1 MKKNLPRDGEN
12 VGGEHDIERRSA
24 DLQKRHI
31 VCEDAHEKLGEEGF
45 DEQEGDK
52 NEKSQTNDFPN
63 QRKDFIHSPLPHQ
76 ITDQRA
82 GSGRKGDD
90 GHEGNGRK
98 VANDVGGSKVLFAE
112 MLHGKEEEEPGGKRE
127 EVLKHRPDTDV
138 QEFAQHRKTKVGETV
153 QTVACAIHFREGV
166 DDEEKQGDEPR
177 HSATDGGAGDT
188 KSGATE
194 VAEDEAIV
202 EKDVG
207 NHEND
212 GVERQDTGFRGGNI
226 ERTKHGTA
234 ESKENSADSPVQIVV
249 RGFKDTRRVDDLVQK
264 QRCELPREKEKHQR
278 KHKKEDQTVVE
289 DAADAQIFSLAV
301 ATRHQDLRTDAETET
316 EHEDGD
322 VEDAPQGGGSEFNLT
337 DSSEEGGVGHAD
349 ELLHE
354 GAQKNRIGD
363 GPDLRVFVGG
373 RHDAAREMEER
384 KDKKRAARETGN
396 EKAKAS
402 GERNGGTK
410 RQKTSGERNG
420 GTKKARS
427 ERREKRKNEKG
438 KKRATREMEERK
450 RQKTSGKRN
459 GGTKRQKTS
468 GERRNGSSSSP
479 LVKVLS
485 GAVPHFSN

>member
-12 VGGEHDIERRSA
+12 VGGEHDIERRSS

-31 VCEDAHEKLGEEGF
+31 VCEDAHEKFGEEGF
-45 DEQEGDK
+45 NEQEGDK

-98 VANDVGGSKVLFAE
+98 VANDVGGSKVLFAK

-127 EVLKHRPDTDV
+127 EVLKHRPDADV

-177 HSATDGGAGDT
+177 QSATDGGAGDA
-188 KSGATE
+188 KSGAAE

-212 GVERQDTGFRGGNI
+212 GVERQDTGFRGGDI

-264 QRCELPREKEKHQR
+264 QRCKLPREEEKHQSKR
-278 KHKKEDQTVVE
+278 KKEDQTVVE
-289 DAADAQIFSLAV
+289 NASDAQIFSLAV

-322 VEDAPQGGGSEFNLT
+322 VEDATQGGGSEFNLT

-396 EKAKAS
+396 EKAK
-402 GERNGGTK
+402 
-410 RQKTSGERNG
+410 
-420 GTKKARS
+420 S
-427 ERREKRKNEKG
+427 ERREKRGDEKG
-438 KKRATREMEERK
+438 KKRAAREEMV
-450 RQKTSGKRN
+450 
-459 GGTKRQKTS
+459 
-468 GERRNGSSSSP
+468 SSSSP

>member
-31 VCEDAHEKLGEEGF
+31 VCEDAHEKFGEEGF

-98 VANDVGGSKVLFAE
+98 VANDVGGSKVLFAK
-112 MLHGKEEEEPGGKRE
+112 MLHGKKEEEPSGKRE
-127 EVLKHRPDTDV
+127 EVLKHRPDADV

-166 DDEEKQGDEPR
+166 DDEEKQGYEPR
-177 HSATDGGAGDT
+177 QGATDSGAGDT
-188 KSGATE
+188 KSGAAE
-194 VAEDEAIV
+194 VAEDKAIV

-212 GVERQDTGFRGGNI
+212 GVERQDTGFRGGDI

-234 ESKENSADSPVQIVV
+234 ESKEDSADSPVQIVV

-264 QRCELPREKEKHQR
+264 QRCKLLRENEKHQR

-289 DAADAQIFSLAV
+289 DASDAQIFSLTV

-384 KDKKRAARETGN
+384 KRQN
-396 EKAKAS
+396 AS
-402 GERNGGTK
+402 SERNG
-410 RQKTSGERNG
+410 R
-420 GTKKARS
+420 TKKAKG
-427 ERREKRKNEKG
+427 EQREKWKNEKG
-438 KKRATREMEERK
+438 KKRAAREEK
-450 RQKTSGKRN
+450 V
-459 GGTKRQKTS
+459 
-468 GERRNGSSSSP
+468 SSSSP

-485 GAVPHFSN
+485 RGQCPILVIN

>member
-31 VCEDAHEKLGEEGF
+31 VCEDAHEKFGEEGF

-90 GHEGNGRK
+90 SHEGNGRK
-98 VANDVGGSKVLFAE
+98 VANDVGGSKVLFAK
-112 MLHGKEEEEPGGKRE
+112 MLHGKEEEEPSGKRE
-127 EVLKHRPDTDV
+127 EVLKHRPDADV

-166 DDEEKQGDEPR
+166 DDEEKQGYESR
-177 HSATDGGAGDT
+177 QSATDSGAGDAE
-188 KSGATE
+188 SGAAE

-212 GVERQDTGFRGGNI
+212 GVERQDTGFRGGDI

-234 ESKENSADSPVQIVV
+234 ESKEDSADSPVQIVV

-264 QRCELPREKEKHQR
+264 QRCKLPRENEKHQR

-289 DAADAQIFSLAV
+289 NASDAQIFSLAV

-316 EHEDGD
+316 EHKDGD
-322 VEDAPQGGGSEFNLT
+322 VEDATQGGGSEFNLT
-337 DSSEEGGVGHAD
+337 DSTEEGGVGHAN

-363 GPDLRVFVGG
+363 GPDL
-373 RHDAAREMEER
+373 
-384 KDKKRAARETGN
+384 
-396 EKAKAS
+396 
-402 GERNGGTK
+402 
-410 RQKTSGERNG
+410 
-420 GTKKARS
+420 
-427 ERREKRKNEKG
+427 
-438 KKRATREMEERK
+438 
-450 RQKTSGKRN
+450 
-459 GGTKRQKTS
+459 
-468 GERRNGSSSSP
+468 
-479 LVKVLS
+479 
-485 GAVPHFSN
+485 

>member
-1 MKKNLPRDGEN
+1 MEKNLPRDGEN

-98 VANDVGGSKVLFAE
+98 VANDVGGSKVLFAK

-127 EVLKHRPDTDV
+127 EVLKHRPDADV

-177 HSATDGGAGDT
+177 QSATDGGAGDA
-188 KSGATE
+188 KSGAAE
-194 VAEDEAIV
+194 VAEDKAIV

-264 QRCELPREKEKHQR
+264 QRCKLPREKEKHQR

-289 DAADAQIFSLAV
+289 NASDAQIFSLAV

-384 KDKKRAARETGN
+384 K
-396 EKAKAS
+396 
-402 GERNGGTK
+402 
-410 RQKTSGERNG
+410 RQN
-420 GTKKARS
+420 A
-427 ERREKRKNEKG
+427 
-438 KKRATREMEERK
+438 
-450 RQKTSGKRN
+450 SGKRN

>member
-12 VGGEHDIERRSA
+12 VGGEHDIERRSS

-31 VCEDAHEKLGEEGF
+31 VCEDAHEKFGEEGF

-98 VANDVGGSKVLFAE
+98 VANDVGGSKVLFAK

-127 EVLKHRPDTDV
+127 EVLKHRPDADV

-177 HSATDGGAGDT
+177 QSATDGGAGDA
-188 KSGATE
+188 KSGAAE

-212 GVERQDTGFRGGNI
+212 GVERQDTGFRGGDI

-264 QRCELPREKEKHQR
+264 QRCKLPREKEKHQR

-373 RHDAAREMEER
+373 RHDAARE
-384 KDKKRAARETGN
+384 TG
-396 EKAKAS
+396 
-402 GERNGGTK
+402 
-410 RQKTSGERNG
+410 
-420 GTKKARS
+420 
-427 ERREKRKNEKG
+427 
-438 KKRATREMEERK
+438 ERK

-459 GGTKRQKTS
+459 GERKGKKRAAREMEERKRQKAS
-468 GERRNGSSSSP
+468 GERNGGTKKAKNERREKKWSLLHRRS
-479 LVKVLS
+479 
-485 GAVPHFSN
+485 

>member
-1 MKKNLPRDGEN
+1 MEKNLPRDGEN
-12 VGGEHDIERRSA
+12 VGGEHDIERRFS

-31 VCEDAHEKLGEEGF
+31 VCEDAHEKFGEEGF

-82 GSGRKGDD
+82 SSGRKGDD

-98 VANDVGGSKVLFAE
+98 VANDVGGSKVLFAK

-127 EVLKHRPDTDV
+127 EVLKHRPDADV

-166 DDEEKQGDEPR
+166 DDEEKQGNESR
-177 HSATDGGAGDT
+177 QGATDGGTGDT
-188 KSGATE
+188 KSGAAE

-212 GVERQDTGFRGGNI
+212 GVERQDTGFRGGDI

-234 ESKENSADSPVQIVV
+234 ESKEDSADSPIQIVV

-264 QRCELPREKEKHQR
+264 QRCKLPRENEKHQR

-289 DAADAQIFSLAV
+289 DASDAQIFSLAV

-322 VEDAPQGGGSEFNLT
+322 VEDATQGGGSEFNLT

-373 RHDAAREMEER
+373 RHDAARETGER
-384 KDKKRAARETGN
+384 KGKKRAARETG
-396 EKAKAS
+396 ERKGKKRAAREMEERKRQKAS
-402 GERNGGTK
+402 GERNGERK
-410 RQKTSGERNG
+410 RQEASGERNG
-420 GTKKARS
+420 GTKKAKN
-427 ERREKRKNEKG
+427 ERREKKWLFFI
-438 KKRATREMEERK
+438 AAREGFEW
-450 RQKTSGKRN
+450 
-459 GGTKRQKTS
+459 
-468 GERRNGSSSSP
+468 GSAP
-479 LVKVLS
+479 
-485 GAVPHFSN
+485 F

>member
-31 VCEDAHEKLGEEGF
+31 VCEDAHEKFGEEGF

-82 GSGRKGDD
+82 GSGRKSDD

-98 VANDVGGSKVLFAE
+98 VANDVGGSKVLFAK

-127 EVLKHRPDTDV
+127 EVLKHRPDADV
-138 QEFAQHRKTKVGETV
+138 QEFAQHRKTEVGETV

-166 DDEEKQGDEPR
+166 DDEEKQGNESR
-177 HSATDGGAGDT
+177 QGATDGGAGDA
-188 KSGATE
+188 KSGAAE

-212 GVERQDTGFRGGNI
+212 GVERQDTGFRGGDI

-234 ESKENSADSPVQIVV
+234 ESKEDSADSPVQIVV

-264 QRCELPREKEKHQR
+264 QRCKLLREKEKHQR

-289 DAADAQIFSLAV
+289 DASDAQIFSLSV

-322 VEDAPQGGGSEFNLT
+322 VEDATQGGGSKFNLT

-373 RHDAAREMEER
+373 RHDAAREMGER
-384 KDKKRAARETGN
+384 KGKKRAARETG
-396 EKAKAS
+396 ERKRQKAS
-402 GERNGGTK
+402 GG
-410 RQKTSGERNG
+410 RNG
-420 GTKKARS
+420 GTKKGKKRAAGETG
-427 ERREKRKNEKG
+427 ERKG
-438 KKRATREMEERK
+438 KKRAARETGERK
-450 RQKTSGKRN
+450 SKKRAARE
-459 GGTKRQKTS
+459 T
-468 GERRNGSSSSP
+468 GERKGKKRAAREEMALLHRRS
-479 LVKVLS
+479 
-485 GAVPHFSN
+485 

>member
-12 VGGEHDIERRSA
+12 VGGEHDIERRSS

-31 VCEDAHEKLGEEGF
+31 VCEDAHEKFGEEGF

-82 GSGRKGDD
+82 GSGRKSDD

-98 VANDVGGSKVLFAE
+98 VANDVGGSKVLFAK
-112 MLHGKEEEEPGGKRE
+112 MLHGKKEEEPSGKRE
-127 EVLKHRPDTDV
+127 EVLKHRPDADV
-138 QEFAQHRKTKVGETV
+138 QEFAQHGKTKVGETV
-153 QTVACAIHFREGV
+153 QTIACAIHFREGV
-166 DDEEKQGDEPR
+166 DDEEKQGNESR
-177 HSATDGGAGDT
+177 QGATDGGAGDT
-188 KSGATE
+188 KSGAAE
-194 VAEDEAIV
+194 VAEDKAIV

-212 GVERQDTGFRGGNI
+212 GVERQDTGFRGGDI

-234 ESKENSADSPVQIVV
+234 ESKEDSADSPVQIVV

-264 QRCELPREKEKHQR
+264 QRCKLPRENEKHQR

-289 DAADAQIFSLAV
+289 NAADAQIFSLAV

-316 EHEDGD
+316 EHKDGD

-373 RHDAAREMEER
+373 RHDAARE
-384 KDKKRAARETGN
+384 TGN
-396 EKAKAS
+396 EKAKSERQEKRGNEKGKKRATRET
-402 GERNGGTK
+402 GEREGKKRAAGETGERK
-410 RQKTSGERNG
+410 RQEASGERNG
-420 GTKKARS
+420 GTKKAKN
-427 ERREKRKNEKG
+427 ERREKKWLFFI
-438 KKRATREMEERK
+438 AAREGFEW
-450 RQKTSGKRN
+450 
-459 GGTKRQKTS
+459 
-468 GERRNGSSSSP
+468 GSAP
-479 LVKVLS
+479 
-485 GAVPHFSN
+485 F

>member
-31 VCEDAHEKLGEEGF
+31 VCEDAHEKFGEEGF

-82 GSGRKGDD
+82 GSGRKSDD

-98 VANDVGGSKVLFAE
+98 VANDVGGSKVLFAK

-127 EVLKHRPDTDV
+127 EVLKHRPDADV
-138 QEFAQHRKTKVGETV
+138 QKFAQHGKTKVGETV

-177 HSATDGGAGDT
+177 QSATDSGAGDA
-188 KSGATE
+188 KSGAAE

-212 GVERQDTGFRGGNI
+212 GVERQDTGLRGGDI

-234 ESKENSADSPVQIVV
+234 KSKEDSADSPVQIVV

-264 QRCELPREKEKHQR
+264 QRCKLLREKEKHQR
-278 KHKKEDQTVVE
+278 KHKKENQTVVE
-289 DAADAQIFSLAV
+289 DASDAQIFSLAV

-316 EHEDGD
+316 EHKDGD
-322 VEDAPQGGGSEFNLT
+322 VEDAPQGGGSKFNLT

-373 RHDAAREMEER
+373 RHDAARKTGERKGKSERREKRGNEKGKKRAARETGNEKAKSERREKWKNEKGKKRAAREMEER
-384 KDKKRAARETGN
+384 KDKKRAARETG
-396 EKAKAS
+396 
-402 GERNGGTK
+402 
-410 RQKTSGERNG
+410 
-420 GTKKARS
+420 
-427 ERREKRKNEKG
+427 
-438 KKRATREMEERK
+438 ERK
-450 RQKTSGKRN
+450 RQKA
-459 GGTKRQKTS
+459 S

>member
-31 VCEDAHEKLGEEGF
+31 VCEDAHEKFGEEGF

-82 GSGRKGDD
+82 GSGRKSDD

-98 VANDVGGSKVLFAE
+98 VANDVGGSKVLFAK

-127 EVLKHRPDTDV
+127 EVLKHRPDADV

-153 QTVACAIHFREGV
+153 QPVACAIHFREGV

-177 HSATDGGAGDT
+177 QSATDGGAGDAE
-188 KSGATE
+188 SGAAE
-194 VAEDEAIV
+194 MAEDEAIV

-212 GVERQDTGFRGGNI
+212 GVERQDTGFRGGDI

-234 ESKENSADSPVQIVV
+234 ESKEDSADSPVQIVV

-264 QRCELPREKEKHQR
+264 QRCKLPREEEKHQR
-278 KHKKEDQTVVE
+278 KHKKENQTVVE
-289 DAADAQIFSLAV
+289 DASDAQIFSLAV

-373 RHDAAREMEER
+373 RHDAAGEMGER
-384 KDKKRAARETGN
+384 K
-396 EKAKAS
+396 
-402 GERNGGTK
+402 
-410 RQKTSGERNG
+410 RQEASGERNG

-427 ERREKRKNEKG
+427 ERREKRGTKKARSERREKWGNEKG
-438 KKRATREMEERK
+438 KKRAARETGERK
-450 RQKTSGKRN
+450 GK
-459 GGTKRQKTS
+459 KRAAR
-468 GERRNGSSSSP
+468 EEMALLHRRS
-479 LVKVLS
+479 
-485 GAVPHFSN
+485 

>member
-31 VCEDAHEKLGEEGF
+31 VCEDAHEKFGEEGF

-98 VANDVGGSKVLFAE
+98 VANDVGGSKVLFAK

-127 EVLKHRPDTDV
+127 EVLKHRPDADV
-138 QEFAQHRKTKVGETV
+138 QEFAQHRKTKVGKTV

-166 DDEEKQGDEPR
+166 DDEEKQGNESR
-177 HSATDGGAGDT
+177 QGATDGGAGDAE
-188 KSGATE
+188 SGAAE

-212 GVERQDTGFRGGNI
+212 GVERQDTGFRGGDI

-264 QRCELPREKEKHQR
+264 QRCKLPREKEKHQR

-289 DAADAQIFSLAV
+289 NASDTQIFSLAV

-373 RHDAAREMEER
+373 RHYAARETGNE
-384 KDKKRAARETGN
+384 KGKKRAARETGN
-396 EKAKAS
+396 EKAK
-402 GERNGGTK
+402 
-410 RQKTSGERNG
+410 
-420 GTKKARS
+420 S
-427 ERREKRKNEKG
+427 ERREKRGNEKG
-438 KKRATREMEERK
+438 KKRAARETGE
-450 RQKTSGKRN
+450 Q
-459 GGTKRQKTS
+459 KRQKTS
-468 GERRNGSSSSP
+468 GERRNGLFFIAAREGFEWGSAP
-479 LVKVLS
+479 
-485 GAVPHFSN
+485 F

>member
-1 MKKNLPRDGEN
+1 MQRTLGVAGTADGVKKNLPRDGEN

-31 VCEDAHEKLGEEGF
+31 VCEDAHEKFGEEGF

-82 GSGRKGDD
+82 GSGRKSDD

-98 VANDVGGSKVLFAE
+98 VANDVGGSKVLFAK

-127 EVLKHRPDTDV
+127 EVLKHRPDADV
-138 QEFAQHRKTKVGETV
+138 QKFAQHGKTKVGETV

-166 DDEEKQGDEPR
+166 DDEEKQGNESR
-177 HSATDGGAGDT
+177 QGATDGSAGDA
-188 KSGATE
+188 KSGAAE

-212 GVERQDTGFRGGNI
+212 GVERQNTGFRGGDI

-264 QRCELPREKEKHQR
+264 QRCKLPREKEKYQR
-278 KHKKEDQTVVE
+278 KHKKENQTVVE
-289 DAADAQIFSLAV
+289 DASDAQIFSLAV

-373 RHDAAREMEER
+373 RHDAARETGNEKAKSER
-384 KDKKRAARETGN
+384 REKWKNEKGKKRAARETEERKGKMRAAR
-396 EKAKAS
+396 ET
-402 GERNGGTK
+402 GEREGKKRAAGETGERK
-410 RQKTSGERNG
+410 RQEASGERNG
-420 GTKKARS
+420 GTKKAKN
-427 ERREKRKNEKG
+427 ERREKKWLFFI
-438 KKRATREMEERK
+438 AAREGFEW
-450 RQKTSGKRN
+450 
-459 GGTKRQKTS
+459 
-468 GERRNGSSSSP
+468 GSAP
-479 LVKVLS
+479 
-485 GAVPHFSN
+485 F

>member
-12 VGGEHDIERRSA
+12 VGGEHDIECRSS

-31 VCEDAHEKLGEEGF
+31 VCEDAHEKFGEEGF

-63 QRKDFIHSPLPHQ
+63 QRKNFIHSPLPHQ

-98 VANDVGGSKVLFAE
+98 VANDVGGCKVLFAK

-127 EVLKHRPDTDV
+127 EVLKHRPDADV
-138 QEFAQHRKTKVGETV
+138 QEFAQHGKTKVGETV

-177 HSATDGGAGDT
+177 QSATDSGAGDT
-188 KSGATE
+188 KSGAAE
-194 VAEDEAIV
+194 VAEDKAIV

-207 NHEND
+207 NQEND
-212 GVERQDTGFRGGNI
+212 GVERQDTGFRGGDI

-234 ESKENSADSPVQIVV
+234 ESKENSANSPVQIVV

-264 QRCELPREKEKHQR
+264 QRCKLPRENEKHQR

-289 DAADAQIFSLAV
+289 NASDAQIFSLTV

-322 VEDAPQGGGSEFNLT
+322 VEDATQGGGSEFNLT

-384 KDKKRAARETGN
+384 KRKNASGERDGGTKKARRERREKWKKEKGKMRAARETG
-396 EKAKAS
+396 
-402 GERNGGTK
+402 ERK
-410 RQKTSGERNG
+410 RQKTSDERNG
-420 GTKKARS
+420 GTKKAKN
-427 ERREKRKNEKG
+427 ERREKK
-438 KKRATREMEERK
+438 
-450 RQKTSGKRN
+450 
-459 GGTKRQKTS
+459 
-468 GERRNGSSSSP
+468 
-479 LVKVLS
+479 
-485 GAVPHFSN
+485 

>member
-31 VCEDAHEKLGEEGF
+31 VCEDAHEKFGEEGF

-98 VANDVGGSKVLFAE
+98 VANDVGGSKVLFAK

-127 EVLKHRPDTDV
+127 EVLKHRPDADV
-138 QEFAQHRKTKVGETV
+138 QKFAQHRKTKVGETV

-177 HSATDGGAGDT
+177 QSATDGGAGDA
-188 KSGATE
+188 KSGAAE

-264 QRCELPREKEKHQR
+264 QRCKLPREEEKHQSKR
-278 KHKKEDQTVVE
+278 KKEDQTVVE
-289 DAADAQIFSLAV
+289 NASDAQIFSLAV

-322 VEDAPQGGGSEFNLT
+322 VEDATQGGGSEFNLT

-410 RQKTSGERNG
+410 RQKTSGER
-420 GTKKARS
+420 
-427 ERREKRKNEKG
+427 
-438 KKRATREMEERK
+438 
-450 RQKTSGKRN
+450 
-459 GGTKRQKTS
+459 
-468 GERRNGSSSSP
+468 RNGSSSSP

>member
-177 HSATDGGAGDT
+177 QSATDSGAGDA
-188 KSGATE
+188 KSGAAE
-194 VAEDEAIV
+194 VAEDKAIV

-264 QRCELPREKEKHQR
+264 QRCKLLREKEKHQR

-289 DAADAQIFSLAV
+289 NASDAQIFSLAV

-322 VEDAPQGGGSEFNLT
+322 VEDASQGGGSEFNLT

-373 RHDAAREMEER
+373 RHDAARETEER
-384 KDKKRAARETGN
+384 KGKNERREKWKKEKGKKRAARETG
-396 EKAKAS
+396 
-402 GERNGGTK
+402 ER
-410 RQKTSGERNG
+410 
-420 GTKKARS
+420 
-427 ERREKRKNEKG
+427 KG
-438 KKRATREMEERK
+438 KKRAAREEMALLH
-450 RQKTSGKRN
+450 
-459 GGTKRQKTS
+459 
-468 GERRNGSSSSP
+468 RRS
-479 LVKVLS
+479 
-485 GAVPHFSN
+485 

>member
-1 MKKNLPRDGEN
+1 MKKYLPRDGEN
-12 VGGEHDIERRSA
+12 VGGEHDIERRSSY
-24 DLQKRHI
+24 LQKRHI
-31 VCEDAHEKLGEEGF
+31 VCEDAHEKFGEEGF

-82 GSGRKGDD
+82 GSGRKSDD

-98 VANDVGGSKVLFAE
+98 VANDVGGSKVLFAK

-127 EVLKHRPDTDV
+127 EVLKHRPDADV
-138 QEFAQHRKTKVGETV
+138 QKFAQHRKTKVGETV

-166 DDEEKQGDEPR
+166 DDEEKQGYESR
-177 HSATDGGAGDT
+177 QGATNGGAGDAE
-188 KSGATE
+188 SGAAE
-194 VAEDEAIV
+194 MAEDEAIV

-212 GVERQDTGFRGGNI
+212 GVERQDTGFRGGDI

-234 ESKENSADSPVQIVV
+234 ESKEDSADSPVQIVV

-264 QRCELPREKEKHQR
+264 QRCKLPREKEKHQR
-278 KHKKEDQTVVE
+278 KHKKENQTVVE
-289 DAADAQIFSLAV
+289 DASDAQIFSLAV

-373 RHDAAREMEER
+373 RHDAARDMEERKRQKESGERNGKTKKQKASGEKNGER
-384 KDKKRAARETGN
+384 KDKKRATREM
-396 EKAKAS
+396 
-402 GERNGGTK
+402 GERK
-410 RQKTSGERNG
+410 RQEASGERNG
-420 GTKKARS
+420 GTKKAKN
-427 ERREKRKNEKG
+427 ERQEKR
-438 KKRATREMEERK
+438 
-450 RQKTSGKRN
+450 
-459 GGTKRQKTS
+459 GTKRQKAS
-468 GERRNGSSSSP
+468 GERRNGLFFIAAREGFEWGSAP
-479 LVKVLS
+479 
-485 GAVPHFSN
+485 F

>member
-98 VANDVGGSKVLFAE
+98 VANDVGGSKVLFAK

-127 EVLKHRPDTDV
+127 EVLKHRPDADV

-177 HSATDGGAGDT
+177 QSATDSGAGDAE
-188 KSGATE
+188 SGAAE

-264 QRCELPREKEKHQR
+264 QRCKLLREKEKHQR

-289 DAADAQIFSLAV
+289 NASDAQIFSLAV

-373 RHDAAREMEER
+373 RHDAARE
-384 KDKKRAARETGN
+384 T
-396 EKAKAS
+396 
-402 GERNGGTK
+402 GGTK

>member
-1 MKKNLPRDGEN
+1 MKKYLPRDGEN

-31 VCEDAHEKLGEEGF
+31 VCEDAHEKFGEEGF

-98 VANDVGGSKVLFAE
+98 VANDVGGSKVLFAK

-127 EVLKHRPDTDV
+127 EVLKHRPDADV
-138 QEFAQHRKTKVGETV
+138 QEFAQHRKTEVGETV

-166 DDEEKQGDEPR
+166 DYEEKQGNESR
-177 HSATDGGAGDT
+177 QGATDGGAGDT
-188 KSGATE
+188 KSGAAE

-212 GVERQDTGFRGGNI
+212 GVERQDTGFRGGDI

-234 ESKENSADSPVQIVV
+234 ESKEDSADSPVQIVV

-264 QRCELPREKEKHQR
+264 QRCKLLREKEKHQR
-278 KHKKEDQTVVE
+278 KHKKENQTVVE
-289 DAADAQIFSLAV
+289 DASDAQIFSLAV

-337 DSSEEGGVGHAD
+337 DSSKEGGVGHAD

-373 RHDAAREMEER
+373 RHDAARETGER
-384 KDKKRAARETGN
+384 KRQKASGKRNGERKRQKASGGRNGGTKKGKKRAAGETGERKGKMRAARETG
-396 EKAKAS
+396 ERKRQEAS
-402 GERNGGTK
+402 GERNGRTK
-410 RQKTSGERNG
+410 RQKTSSERNG
-420 GTKKARS
+420 RTKKAKS
-427 ERREKRKNEKG
+427 ERREK
-438 KKRATREMEERK
+438 KRFLLH
-450 RQKTSGKRN
+450 
-459 GGTKRQKTS
+459 
-468 GERRNGSSSSP
+468 RRS
-479 LVKVLS
+479 
-485 GAVPHFSN
+485 

>member
-12 VGGEHDIERRSA
+12 VGGEHDIERWSSY
-24 DLQKRHI
+24 LQKRHI
-31 VCEDAHEKLGEEGF
+31 VCEDAHEKFGEEGF

-82 GSGRKGDD
+82 GSGRKSDD

-98 VANDVGGSKVLFAE
+98 VANDVGSSKVLFAK

-127 EVLKHRPDTDV
+127 EVLKHRPDADV
-138 QEFAQHRKTKVGETV
+138 QEFAQHRKTEVGETV

-177 HSATDGGAGDT
+177 QSATDGGAGDAE
-188 KSGATE
+188 SGAAE
-194 VAEDEAIV
+194 MAEDEAIV

-207 NHEND
+207 NQEND
-212 GVERQDTGFRGGNI
+212 GVERQDTGFRGGDI

-234 ESKENSADSPVQIVV
+234 ESKEDSADTPVQIVV

-264 QRCELPREKEKHQR
+264 QRCKLPREKEKYQR

-289 DAADAQIFSLAV
+289 DASDAQIFSLAV

-322 VEDAPQGGGSEFNLT
+322 VEDATQGGGSEFNLT

-373 RHDAAREMEER
+373 RHDAARETGER
-384 KDKKRAARETGN
+384 KRQ
-396 EKAKAS
+396 KAS
-402 GERNGGTK
+402 GERNGERK
-410 RQKTSGERNG
+410 RQKASGGRNG

-427 ERREKRKNEKG
+427 ERREKRGNEKG
-438 KKRATREMEERK
+438 KKRAARETGERK
-450 RQKTSGKRN
+450 RQEASGKRN
-459 GGTKRQKTS
+459 GGTKKARSERQEKR
-468 GERRNGSSSSP
+468 GNEKAKNERREKKWLFFIAAREGFEWGSAPS
-479 LVKVLS
+479 
-485 GAVPHFSN
+485 

>member
-31 VCEDAHEKLGEEGF
+31 VCEDAHEKFGEEGF

-82 GSGRKGDD
+82 GSGRKSDD

-98 VANDVGGSKVLFAE
+98 VANDVGGSKVLFAK
-112 MLHGKEEEEPGGKRE
+112 MLHGKEEEEPSGKRE
-127 EVLKHRPDTDV
+127 EVLKHRPDADV

-166 DDEEKQGDEPR
+166 DDEEKQGNESR
-177 HSATDGGAGDT
+177 QGATDGGAGDAE
-188 KSGATE
+188 SGAAE

-212 GVERQDTGFRGGNI
+212 GVERQDTGFRGGDI

-234 ESKENSADSPVQIVV
+234 ESKEDSADSPVQIVV

-264 QRCELPREKEKHQR
+264 QRCKLLREKEKHQR

-289 DAADAQIFSLAV
+289 DASDAQIFSLAV

-322 VEDAPQGGGSEFNLT
+322 VEDATQGGGSEFNLT

-363 GPDLRVFVGG
+363 GPDLRVFGGG
-373 RHDAAREMEER
+373 RHD
-384 KDKKRAARETGN
+384 AARETGN
-396 EKAKAS
+396 EKAK
-402 GERNGGTK
+402 
-410 RQKTSGERNG
+410 
-420 GTKKARS
+420 S
-427 ERREKRKNEKG
+427 ERREKRGNEKAKNERREKRGKEKG
-438 KKRATREMEERK
+438 KKRAARETGER
-450 RQKTSGKRN
+450 
-459 GGTKRQKTS
+459 KRQKTS

>member
-31 VCEDAHEKLGEEGF
+31 VCEDAHEKFGEEGF

-63 QRKDFIHSPLPHQ
+63 QRKNFIHSPLPHQ

-98 VANDVGGSKVLFAE
+98 VANDVGGSKVLFAK
-112 MLHGKEEEEPGGKRE
+112 MLHGKKEEEPSGKRE
-127 EVLKHRPDTDV
+127 EVLKHRPDADV
-138 QEFAQHRKTKVGETV
+138 QEFAQHRKTKVGKTV

-177 HSATDGGAGDT
+177 QSATDGGAGDAE
-188 KSGATE
+188 SGAAE
-194 VAEDEAIV
+194 VAEDKAIV

-212 GVERQDTGFRGGNI
+212 GVERQDTGFRGGDI

-264 QRCELPREKEKHQR
+264 QRCKLPREKEKHQR

-289 DAADAQIFSLAV
+289 NASDAQIFSLAV

-373 RHDAAREMEER
+373 RHDAAGEMGER
-384 KDKKRAARETGN
+384 KRQEASGERNGERKRQKASGGRNGGTKKAKSERREKRGN

-402 GERNGGTK
+402 DEKNG
-410 RQKTSGERNG
+410 R
-420 GTKKARS
+420 TKKAKN
-427 ERREKRKNEKG
+427 ERREKKW
-438 KKRATREMEERK
+438 
-450 RQKTSGKRN
+450 SLLH
-459 GGTKRQKTS
+459 
-468 GERRNGSSSSP
+468 RRS
-479 LVKVLS
+479 
-485 GAVPHFSN
+485 

>member
-24 DLQKRHI
+24 YLQKRHI
-31 VCEDAHEKLGEEGF
+31 VCEDAHEKFGEEGF

-98 VANDVGGSKVLFAE
+98 VANDVGGSKVLFAK

-127 EVLKHRPDTDV
+127 EVLKHRPDADV
-138 QEFAQHRKTKVGETV
+138 QEFAQHRKTEVGETV

-177 HSATDGGAGDT
+177 QSATDGGAGDAE
-188 KSGATE
+188 SGAAE
-194 VAEDEAIV
+194 MAEDEAIV

-212 GVERQDTGFRGGNI
+212 GVERQDTGFRGGDI

-234 ESKENSADSPVQIVV
+234 ESKEDSADSPVQIVV

-264 QRCELPREKEKHQR
+264 QRCKLPREKEKYQR

-289 DAADAQIFSLAV
+289 DASDAQIFSLAV

-322 VEDAPQGGGSEFNLT
+322 VEDATQGGGSEFNLT

-384 KDKKRAARETGN
+384 KRQE
-396 EKAKAS
+396 AS

-420 GTKKARS
+420 
-427 ERREKRKNEKG
+427 
-438 KKRATREMEERK
+438 ERK
-450 RQKTSGKRN
+450 RQKTSGERN
-459 GGTKRQKTS
+459 GGTKKAKSERQEKRGNEKGKKRAAREMEKRKRQKAS
-468 GERRNGSSSSP
+468 GERNGGTKKAKNERREKKWLFFIAAREGFEWGSAP
-479 LVKVLS
+479 
-485 GAVPHFSN
+485 F

>member
-31 VCEDAHEKLGEEGF
+31 VCEDAHEKFGEEGF

-98 VANDVGGSKVLFAE
+98 VANDVGGSKVLFAK
-112 MLHGKEEEEPGGKRE
+112 MLHGKKEEEPSGKRE
-127 EVLKHRPDTDV
+127 EVLKHRPDADV

-177 HSATDGGAGDT
+177 QSATDGGTGDAE
-188 KSGATE
+188 SGAAE

-212 GVERQDTGFRGGNI
+212 GVERQDTGFRGGDI

-264 QRCELPREKEKHQR
+264 QRCKLPREEEKHQSKR
-278 KHKKEDQTVVE
+278 KKEDQTVVE
-289 DAADAQIFSLAV
+289 NASDAQIFSLAV

-337 DSSEEGGVGHAD
+337 ASSEEGGVGHAD

-373 RHDAAREMEER
+373 RHDAARETGER
-384 KDKKRAARETGN
+384 KRQKTSGKRNGERKGKKRAARETG
-396 EKAKAS
+396 ERKRQKAS

-410 RQKTSGERNG
+410 RQKTSGER
-420 GTKKARS
+420 
-427 ERREKRKNEKG
+427 
-438 KKRATREMEERK
+438 
-450 RQKTSGKRN
+450 RN
-459 GGTKRQKTS
+459 GLFFIAAREGF
-468 GERRNGSSSSP
+468 EWGSAP
-479 LVKVLS
+479 
-485 GAVPHFSN
+485 F